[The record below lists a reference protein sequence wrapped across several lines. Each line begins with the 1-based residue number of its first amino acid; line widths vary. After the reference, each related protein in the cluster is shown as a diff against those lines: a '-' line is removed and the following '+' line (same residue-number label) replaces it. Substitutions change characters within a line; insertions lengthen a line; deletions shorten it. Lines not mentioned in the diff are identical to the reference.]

1 MSAHRWTRRTFVSS
15 LAACAALGA
24 QPRGK
29 VFPPERFRYSDPAT
43 EFPVLRL
50 TSPEHSSHLPA
61 AYQRAVSRKRSFL
74 LFSSDRTGS
83 PQLCQMFL
91 RTGESRILTAAADL
105 DVFSPTLSPD
115 DRTAYYF
122 DGPSLRQLSLGGL
135 RDREVYKTREGWTRA
150 PGFSLSPA
158 GSSAV
163 FVETKENRWSLRMI
177 RLAEKSAEAV
187 TITEASMPISQP
199 LMRPQHEDVS
209 YRYGEE
215 SLWLT
220 GYDGKN
226 AHALPLASG
235 AIGPAFWVADGE
247 SIEYLSL
254 PGAATK
260 LSAIRECAPDTNSD
274 RLLTTTSQFAAFA
287 PNSDASVFVGACG
300 SRSSPYVLLLL
311 RVTHRELA
319 LCEHRAS
326 DASRV
331 APVFSPDSQWVYF
344 ESDRHGKPAIYSMAV
359 ERLVA
364 RTEE

>member
-1 MSAHRWTRRTFVSS
+1 MSAHRWTRRSFVSS

-24 QPRGK
+24 QPRGH
-29 VFPPERFRYSDPAT
+29 VFPPERSRYSDPAT

-61 AYQRAVSRKRSFL
+61 AYQRAVSRKRSL
-74 LFSSDRTGS
+74 LIFSSDRTGS
-83 PQLCQMFL
+83 PQLFQMSL
-91 RTGESRILTAAADL
+91 RTGESRLLTAAADL
-105 DVFSPTLSPD
+105 DVLSPTLSPD
-115 DRTAYYF
+115 DRNAYYF

-135 RDREVYKTREGWTRA
+135 RDREVYRVRDGWKRA

-163 FVETKENRWSLRMI
+163 FVETKEDTWSLRMI
-177 RLAEKSAEAV
+177 RLAAKSAEAV
-187 TITEASMPISQP
+187 TVTEAPMPISHP
-199 LMRPQHEDVS
+199 LMRPGHEDVL
-209 YRYGEE
+209 YRYGMD

-220 GYDGKN
+220 GYEGKN
-226 AHALPLASG
+226 RRALPLASG
-235 AIGPAFWVADGE
+235 GLGPVFWTSDGE
-247 SIEYLSL
+247 GIDYLSL
-254 PGAATK
+254 PGEAAK
-260 LSAIRECAPDTNSD
+260 LSAIRECTPDANGD
-274 RLLTTTSQFAAFA
+274 RLLTTTSQFATFA
-287 PNSDASVFVGACG
+287 PNSDASVFVGASG
-300 SRSSPYVLLLL
+300 SKASPYVLLLL

-359 ERLVA
+359 ERMVA